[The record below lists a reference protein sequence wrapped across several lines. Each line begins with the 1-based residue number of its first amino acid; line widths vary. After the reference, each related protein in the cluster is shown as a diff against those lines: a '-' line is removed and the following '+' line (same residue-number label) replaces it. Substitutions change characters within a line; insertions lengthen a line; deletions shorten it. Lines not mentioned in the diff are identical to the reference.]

1 MRVHVGIATVATPWQ
16 FACKVHDEVI
26 YGGTIRGKGGP
37 PMAAIDGPAGPSMA
51 AIDGPAGPSMVTK
64 SAVDGPAGPSV
75 PGGPSVA

>member
-1 MRVHVGIATVATPWQ
+1 MRVGIATVAIYAMAIRVKST
-16 FACKVHDEVI
+16 DEVI

-64 SAVDGPAGPSV
+64 SAVNNPAIY
-75 PGGPSVA
+75 